1 MLTKK
6 FVTFLRAGVTQV
18 IQVHVRL
25 ASAGTNEFFMQIDR
39 LVIVCLSQRKV
50 QETAEFLNVTK
61 VASDDLELR

>member
-1 MLTKK
+1 M
-6 FVTFLRAGVTQV
+6 TQV

-25 ASAGTNEFFMQIDR
+25 ASVGTNEFFMQIDR